1 MSEQQNVELV
11 KKGYEAFGRGDLE
24 TLLSL
29 FDPQIEWTSPGPPEL
44 PTAGTRRGTQQVAQF
59 FQGIGQLFEFTR
71 FQPTTYVAQGEIVVV
86 LGESSARIKPS
97 NTVVNDEWAHVF
109 TIRDG
114 RVVRFKEYL
123 DTHATVEA
131 LRSVQ
136 PS

>member
-44 PTAGTRRGTQQVAQF
+44 PTAGARRGTQQVAQF